1 METLNPRELGTVL
14 AALRFW
20 QRLGDRHGGPE
31 LAIATDE
38 GNLASLSDEEIDG
51 LCERINLGMGSHEE
65 ATPGEVARAR
75 EIYAAGSDDDIEI
88 DDNAKVSRADDGT
101 WVQAWVWL
109 EPWLAHD
116 VQPAV
121 EEPQQAQVSTSAGQG
136 LAKQAEAPISRCLE
150 TMASVLIQDLVG
162 DYETPHQ
169 VPEWHWIR
177 ANASYGHRDNGVDGI
192 WEFVVNLARTYDDLP
207 DRLAPAVRAAR
218 ESGASYLLVHQGT

>member
-1 METLNPRELGTVL
+1 MNSLNPRELGTVL

-38 GNLASLSDEEIDG
+38 GQLASLSDEEIDG
-51 LCERINLGMGSHEE
+51 LCERLNLGMGSHEE
-65 ATPGEVARAR
+65 ATPEELARAR
-75 EIYAAGSDDDIEI
+75 DLYAAGSDDDIEI
-88 DDNAKVSRADDGT
+88 DDGAKVSRADDGT

-109 EPWLAHD
+109 AHD

-121 EEPQQAQVSTSAGQG
+121 EEPQPAQVSTSGGQA
-136 LAKQAEAPISRCLE
+136 LAIPAKVPISRFLE
-150 TMASVLIQDLVG
+150 TIASVLIQDLVG

-177 ANASYGHRDNGVDGI
+177 ANASYGHRDNGVDGV
-192 WEFVVNLARTYDDLP
+192 WEFVINVARTYDDLP
-207 DRLAPAVRAAR
+207 ERLAPAIHAAR
-218 ESGASYLLVHQGT
+218 EAGAGYLLVHQGT